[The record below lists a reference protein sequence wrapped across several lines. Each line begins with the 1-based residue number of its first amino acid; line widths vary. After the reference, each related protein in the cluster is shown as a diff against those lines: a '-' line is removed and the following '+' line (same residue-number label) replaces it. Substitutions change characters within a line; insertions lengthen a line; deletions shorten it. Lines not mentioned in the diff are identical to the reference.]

1 MSGTEMYYIVEDGK
15 KEDAALHE
23 PMLDV
28 TPKEVLDD
36 TKALA
41 REMGFTEEEIIRLYG
56 K

>member
-1 MSGTEMYYIVEDGK
+1 MSGTEMYYIDENGK
-15 KEDAALHE
+15 KQDAALHE
-23 PMLDV
+23 PILAV

-41 REMGFTEEEIIRLYG
+41 REMGFTEKEIIELYG